1 MRTIRHW
8 LPFLLVGLPIL
19 GVAAFGGGIVITDH
33 LEEDNTFCTACH
45 LHEKKFTEFHPMQGK
60 QVTLAAAHNLEGDK
74 NVKCIDCHIGATV
87 TDKMII
93 KALAARDT
101 VAYFV
106 GAFQEPT
113 HLRYALGTR
122 TCLKCHPS
130 GGQNPAG
137 FRRTVSREGPTVS
150 IRKGGS
156 LVDFDLEDP
165 RVRQDFKAE
174 LASKGLSYRMPGD
187 QAP

>member
-1 MRTIRHW
+1 MRRIRRW
-8 LPFLLVGLPIL
+8 LPLLLVGFPLL
-19 GVAAFGGGIVITDH
+19 GAVTFGGGIVVTDH

-45 LHEKKFTEFHPMQGK
+45 LHEKKFTEFHPVEGK
-60 QVTLAAAHNLEGDK
+60 RVTLAAAHNIAGDK

-93 KALAARDT
+93 KFLAARDT

-122 TCLKCHPS
+122 TCLKCHPT
-130 GGQNPAG
+130 GGTNPEQESA
-137 FRRTVSREGPTVS
+137 FHNASHHTKMPLLCYECHTVHPTASMETRFLREPTV
-150 IRKGGS
+150 KP
-156 LVDFDLEDP
+156 LCDTCHKDME
-165 RVRQDFKAE
+165 Q
-174 LASKGLSYRMPGD
+174 
-187 QAP
+187 

>member
-1 MRTIRHW
+1 
-8 LPFLLVGLPIL
+8 
-19 GVAAFGGGIVITDH
+19 VITDH

-60 QVTLAAAHNLEGDK
+60 QVTLAAAHNLQGDK
-74 NVKCIDCHIGATV
+74 NVKCINCHIGATV

-106 GAFQEPT
+106 DAFQEPT

-122 TCLKCHPS
+122 TCLKCHPT
-130 GGQNPAG
+130 GGQNPEQENA
-137 FRRTVSREGPTVS
+137 FHNASHHTKMPIVCYECHTVHPTASTETRFLREATVKPLCNTCHKD
-150 IRKGGS
+150 I
-156 LVDFDLEDP
+156 E
-165 RVRQDFKAE
+165 
-174 LASKGLSYRMPGD
+174 
-187 QAP
+187 